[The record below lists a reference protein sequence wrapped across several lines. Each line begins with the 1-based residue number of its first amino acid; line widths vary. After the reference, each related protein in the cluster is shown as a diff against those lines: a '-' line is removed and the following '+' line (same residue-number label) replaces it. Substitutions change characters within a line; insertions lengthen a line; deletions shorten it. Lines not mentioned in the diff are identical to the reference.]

1 MGEKRNQVN
10 KVTVT
15 IYNEDYIVKGT
26 EKPDYIEMLASYVDR
41 RMRMV
46 QQRNVNLST
55 SKVAV
60 LTALNLA
67 NELNKLQEDYDELV
81 KTWKRSAKIG
91 WDKMT
96 NREIGRTLDRIA
108 DLLQIKDETHLRSR
122 PTVRLP
128 IQSITLM
135 KTYMFITSMIV

>member
-1 MGEKRNQVN
+1 VGEKRNQVN
-10 KVTVT
+10 KVTVN
-15 IYNEDYIVKGT
+15 IFNEEYIVKGD

-67 NELNKLQEDYDELV
+67 DELNKLQEDYDELV
-81 KTWKRSAKIG
+81 KTLEEERK
-91 WDKMT
+91 
-96 NREIGRTLDRIA
+96 NRMG
-108 DLLQIKDETHLRSR
+108 
-122 PTVRLP
+122 
-128 IQSITLM
+128 
-135 KTYMFITSMIV
+135 